1 MSKPFLPQESAMA
14 LGRLPSGLFILTAA
28 HQDRETGMLVSW
40 VQQCA
45 FHPPLITAA
54 LKRGR
59 DVLAWLEPGAA
70 FTLNLIGEGQT
81 NFLSH
86 FGKGFALDQHAFH
99 GLKVERHPGEAPIL
113 SDAAGYL
120 LCRVQARHA
129 AGDHELFVASVEGG
143 RMLQADAQPMVHV
156 RKSGLRY

>member
-1 MSKPFLPQESAMA
+1 MSKHSLSQEGAMA
-14 LGRLPSGLFILTAA
+14 LGRLPSGLFILTAS
-28 HQDRETGMLVSW
+28 HQGQETGLLVSW
-40 VQQCA
+40 VQQCS

-70 FTLNLIGEGQT
+70 FTLNLLGEGQT

-86 FGKGFALDQHAFH
+86 FGKGFALDQPAFT
-99 GLKVERHPGEAPIL
+99 GLAVERRPGEGPIL

-120 LCRVQARHA
+120 LCRVEARHP
-129 AGDHELFVASVEGG
+129 AGDHELFVAAVEGG
-143 RMLQADAQPMVHV
+143 RLLQADGQPMVHV

>member
-1 MSKPFLPQESAMA
+1 MSKHSLSQEGAMA
-14 LGRLPSGLFILTAA
+14 LGRLPSGLFILTASR
-28 HQDRETGMLVSW
+28 QGQETGLLVSW
-40 VQQCA
+40 VQQCS

-59 DVLAWLEPGAA
+59 DVLAWLDPGAA
-70 FTLNLIGEGQT
+70 FTLNLLGEGQT

-86 FGKGFALDQHAFH
+86 FGKGFALDQPAFV
-99 GLKVERHPGEAPIL
+99 GLGVERRPGEGPIL

-120 LCRVQARHA
+120 LCRVEARHP

-143 RMLQADAQPMVHV
+143 RLLQADAQPMVHV